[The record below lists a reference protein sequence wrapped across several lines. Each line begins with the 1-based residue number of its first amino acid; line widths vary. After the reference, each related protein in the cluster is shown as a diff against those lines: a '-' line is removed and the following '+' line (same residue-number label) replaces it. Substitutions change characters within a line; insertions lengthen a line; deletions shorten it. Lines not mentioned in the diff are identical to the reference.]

1 MRIGE
6 LSRRTGVSPRS
17 LRYYEEQGLLA
28 STRTAGG
35 HREYGPLAV
44 ERVDRIQCLFAAGLC
59 SATIQELLPCIYAQE
74 RGDPA
79 PDLLDN
85 LREERT
91 RIAASVER
99 LERSLAALDAVID
112 RARPSPAIAHA
123 GAQRR

>member
-28 STRTAGG
+28 STRTTGG
-35 HREYGPLAV
+35 HREYSPLAL
-44 ERVDRIQCLFAAGLC
+44 ERVDRIQCLFAAGLS
-59 SATIQELLPCIYAQE
+59 SATIYELLPCIYAQE

-85 LREERT
+85 LCEERT
-91 RIAASVER
+91 RIAASIGQ
-99 LERSLAALDAVID
+99 LERSLAALDEVID
-112 RARPSPAIAHA
+112 RARPSPTTAL
-123 GAQRR
+123 GARTAR

>member
-35 HREYGPLAV
+35 HREYSPLAV
-44 ERVDRIQCLFAAGLC
+44 ERVERIQCLFAAGLC
-59 SATIQELLPCIYAQE
+59 SSTIHELLPCIYAQE

-85 LREERT
+85 LRVERT
-91 RIAASVER
+91 RIAEAIDQM
-99 LERSLAALDAVID
+99 ERSLAALDQVID
-112 RARPSPAIAHA
+112 TARPSPATA
-123 GAQRR
+123 RP

>member
-35 HREYGPLAV
+35 HREYSPLAV
-44 ERVDRIQCLFAAGLC
+44 ERVERIQCLFAAGLC
-59 SATIQELLPCIYAQE
+59 SSTIYELLPCIYAQE

-85 LREERT
+85 LRVERT
-91 RIAASVER
+91 RIAEAIDQM
-99 LERSLAALDAVID
+99 ERSLAALDQVID
-112 RARPSPAIAHA
+112 TARPSPAIA
-123 GAQRR
+123 RP